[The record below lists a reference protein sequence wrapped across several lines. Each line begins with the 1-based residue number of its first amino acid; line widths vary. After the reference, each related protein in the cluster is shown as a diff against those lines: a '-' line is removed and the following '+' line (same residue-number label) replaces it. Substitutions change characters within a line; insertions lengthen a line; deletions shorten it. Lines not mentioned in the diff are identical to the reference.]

1 MTFQNFFTGL
11 VNPRRNTEELFEKNH
26 NTTMNFSG
34 IHMSYSGIQW
44 DSIIN
49 HITDSPHGGKMEKF
63 GKTWKNLE
71 KHGEI
76 SKSQEYREYKRR
88 YEIRRLHQVFDFYKK
103 YRKYRS
109 TGTHDWD
116 TYFPFPFSFS
126 EPVLFRGCHLI
137 AGDRFQAK
145 VHPYSTVGKIE
156 SQFQLIGIWWKNWN
170 DIFGCYSE
178 LRITGSQMERPKKM

>member
-1 MTFQNFFTGL
+1 
-11 VNPRRNTEELFEKNH
+11 
-26 NTTMNFSG
+26 MNFSG

-109 TGTHDWD
+109 TGTHD
-116 TYFPFPFSFS
+116 
-126 EPVLFRGCHLI
+126 
-137 AGDRFQAK
+137 
-145 VHPYSTVGKIE
+145 
-156 SQFQLIGIWWKNWN
+156 
-170 DIFGCYSE
+170 
-178 LRITGSQMERPKKM
+178 